1 MSVVSNPN
9 QIIDTGRAR
18 AERPL
23 ALFVYGTLAPNEV
36 NGHVLGALSGSWTE
50 ARVKGELCD
59 AGWGAAEGFPGL
71 RLSRD
76 GDSENQVPGNDVA
89 GLLFESDELGELWET
104 LDAFE
109 GAEYRCETAEAILQ
123 DGRVRP
129 CVVYAVDVIEA

>member
-1 MSVVSNPN
+1 M
-9 QIIDTGRAR
+9 
-18 AERPL
+18 
-23 ALFVYGTLAPNEV
+23 
-36 NGHVLGALSGSWTE
+36 
-50 ARVKGELCD
+50 
-59 AGWGAAEGFPGL
+59 
-71 RLSRD
+71 
-76 GDSENQVPGNDVA
+76 PGNDVA